1 MIVVIL
7 PHQKTWKL
15 IESVCIR
22 PNIPIQFFVS
32 AATKNTLTNT
42 IPKKNMFEY
51 NHNEIQ
57 WMTNKPI
64 EEFSDITKKIIDN
77 LEKDEY
83 LQGIIK
89 LSQIIS
95 KQNQNLN

>member
-1 MIVVIL
+1 
-7 PHQKTWKL
+7 
-15 IESVCIR
+15 
-22 PNIPIQFFVS
+22 
-32 AATKNTLTNT
+32 
-42 IPKKNMFEY
+42 MFEY

-77 LEKDEY
+77 LENDDY

-95 KQNQNLN
+95 KQNPNLN

>member
-1 MIVVIL
+1 
-7 PHQKTWKL
+7 
-15 IESVCIR
+15 
-22 PNIPIQFFVS
+22 
-32 AATKNTLTNT
+32 
-42 IPKKNMFEY
+42 MFEY